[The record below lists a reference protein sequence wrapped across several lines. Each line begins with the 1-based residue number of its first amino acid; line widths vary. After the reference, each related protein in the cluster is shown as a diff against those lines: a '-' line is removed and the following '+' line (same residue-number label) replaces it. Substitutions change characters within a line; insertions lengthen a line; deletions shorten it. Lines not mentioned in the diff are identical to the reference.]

1 MGLPLRLLLV
11 LRSLLWL
18 LLLLEVAFMTL
29 TLLLRWMAAQ
39 QMDGSSVRASRVP
52 CWNLLLNAVP
62 ATTVAVASAVA
73 TIVVAIAA
81 VVTFVVIVQ
90 VLLLLLM

>member
-11 LRSLLWL
+11 LRSPLRL

-39 QMDGSSVRASRVP
+39 QMEGSSVRASRVP
-52 CWNLLLNAVP
+52 CWNLPLRAAPAITAAV
-62 ATTVAVASAVA
+62 AYAVAS
-73 TIVVAIAA
+73 IVVAVAA
-81 VVTFVVIVQ
+81 VVTFVAIVQ